1 MIDNSNQEER
11 EHEKVFRF
19 LLEYGH
25 LPLGLIKV
33 KYNQNYCEIVGEQI
47 NNPCKEFLAL
57 HTKNNENLYD
67 LLDASS
73 QEKLLQKSKKLINQ
87 PINELLLSLEFNL
100 KNAEKKTN
108 ARLVLLD
115 STNQSSESV
124 HVLGLIIQVPENSRA
139 LQKSTVSFEQFQN
152 SLKDANLLAVSVDS
166 KGKIIY
172 ANAAMQETLEE
183 RGKSIIGNNLFDEF
197 VPLRG
202 EKLNMPSFL
211 NLAAQNDIHVNLKRS
226 VQTKSGKL
234 VKLNLS
240 SIIYHENDGEFSG
253 LSILAEN
260 ISEQKE
266 VKRKL
271 NEKNKQLA
279 ELFNTAFD
287 LILIFNESGE
297 LQFVNKAWRNKMG
310 YTDQEIEKLNFKSLI
325 HPHYQQ
331 NTLDHLD
338 RLKTEGTGGNFN
350 TIFVNKAGKNVYV
363 SGSLTVKRSGTEVE
377 YRGIFYD
384 ISDQVRA
391 ERAQNLYNS
400 IANLTIHSPDL
411 DTLYFNIHREL
422 KRVIQADNFY
432 IALIGEEQEVRFP
445 YFISGPKQNT
455 GQDTRNLTQAEL
467 VRYVIHKNEPVI
479 LYEKDLEQL
488 AEKNIIKPLPVFPKI
503 WLGVPLKIKKRTI
516 GLISLQHYKSGE
528 GLTTRDL
535 DLLDFVSGQVAL
547 AVERKLNEEKLNEQ
561 TSRLNAIFQ
570 SSSHLIWSVDRSLRF
585 TTFNKNFENFALERY
600 GVSPVLGEVFN
611 KSSKK
616 ATGQYLDIWQMRY
629 EMALDGNPSEYELH
643 LESKK
648 IKHKWFHIFIN
659 PIYREDGTIR
669 EVSGMAHDV
678 SLKKESELR
687 MIESEE
693 KFRNIFESFQDIYFR
708 CHLDGT
714 ISLIS
719 PSVHELTDYQT
730 YDVVGKNITNY
741 YLYDSRTKNLIR
753 QLVKYRSVRNFEAS
767 IIKADGELLQCICNV
782 RLIYNYSRKPVEIEG
797 VARDITQLKKA
808 SQELQRAK
816 EVAERSLKVKE
827 SFLANMSHEIRT
839 PMNGIISMIDL
850 LADTTLDDEQEDFV
864 QTIKKSSEVLLNI
877 LNDILDLSKIEAGKM
892 KLHKSTVPL
901 KSVPGK
907 AYALFSQQARAKGIS
922 FDYQVAD
929 GLPEYVRIDET
940 RVLQIISNLTSNAI
954 KFTDQNGRVSIQV
967 SREEVESEQLKPG
980 QLILKVSVT
989 DTGIGISESAQKE
1002 LFQNFNQVDSSVT
1015 KKYKGTGLG
1024 LSISKQLAALMN
1036 GSIGL
1041 HSKPGF
1047 GSTFWFTFKA
1057 SEADIPEQDEPDRE
1071 GAEDYLQKLKPH
1083 ILLVDDNLVNRKV
1096 SSKILEKSHC
1106 LVTVADSGKKAIEL
1120 VKKHDFDVILMDIQM
1135 PEMDGIVATQNIRSL
1150 GIKHLPPII
1159 AMTAYSMQGDKER
1172 FIKAGLDDYVSKPIR
1187 PRVLVKKLVE
1197 VLSSQEVESSAQNNR
1212 APLDSEYKIVNFEV
1226 LKDLEKYGGK
1236 EIIVETL
1243 SDFEEESKTL
1253 INSCIESLKKED
1265 YDDILSKLHTLKGNS
1280 STLGIDRLAKLITRI
1295 EAELKQGKRKGLSE
1309 DMDNLQS
1316 YFSEFQLEFKS
1327 FSKSFKDGQ
1336 Y

>member
-1 MIDNSNQEER
+1 MTENSNQEER
-11 EHEKVFRF
+11 AQEKVFNF
-19 LLEYGH
+19 LLENGH
-25 LPLGLIKV
+25 HPISLITV
-33 KYNQNYCEIVGEQI
+33 KYNQNYCDIISEQI
-47 NNPCKEFLAL
+47 NQSCKEYFKLESESS
-57 HTKNNENLYD
+57 NELYKY
-67 LLDASS
+67 LDRSS
-73 QEKLLQKSKKLINQ
+73 QERLMQACGVLITEQQKEVTLTIGFTIPTVQEENR
-87 PINELLLSLEFNL
+87 
-100 KNAEKKTN
+100 
-108 ARLVLLD
+108 ARLILL
-115 STNQSSESV
+115 TEERKEEGYLYT
-124 HVLGLIIQVPENSRA
+124 LGLIFQAQEENKA
-139 LQKSTVSFEQFQN
+139 LQKATVSFEQLQN
-152 SLKDANLLAVSVDS
+152 SLKDANLLVVSVDPE
-166 KGKIIY
+166 GKIMY

-183 RGKSIIGNNLFDEF
+183 NGDALEGNNLFDEF

-202 EKLNMPSFL
+202 EKLNMPTFL

-226 VQTKSGKL
+226 VLTKSGKL

-240 SIIYHENDGEFSG
+240 SIIYHETDGVFSG

-271 NEKNKQLA
+271 QEKNKQLA

-297 LQFVNKAWRNKMG
+297 IQFVNKAWRNKMG
-310 YTDQEIEKLNFKSLI
+310 YADEEIGKLNFKMLI

-331 NTLDHLD
+331 NTLEHLE
-338 RLKTEGTGGNFN
+338 RLKTEGAGGNFN
-350 TIFVNKAGKNVYV
+350 TIFVNKSGKNVYV
-363 SGSLTVKRSGTEVE
+363 SGSLTVKRNGSDVE

-384 ISDQVRA
+384 ISEQVRA

-422 KRVIQADNFY
+422 KRVIKADNFY
-432 IALIGEEQEVRFP
+432 IALMGEDQQIRFP
-445 YFISGPKQNT
+445 YFISGLKQNV
-455 GQDTRNLTQAEL
+455 GPYDRSKSQADL
-467 VRYVIHKNEPVI
+467 VRYVINHNEPVFF
-479 LYEKDLEQL
+479 YADDLKKL
-488 AEKNIIKPLPVFPKI
+488 AEKKHIRPLSVLPKI
-503 WLGVPLKIKKRTI
+503 WLGVPLKIKNRTI
-516 GLISLQHYKSGE
+516 GLISLQHFESSE
-528 GLTTRDL
+528 GLTTRDM

-570 SSSHLIWSVDRSLRF
+570 SSSHLIWSVDRSLRL
-585 TTFNKNFENFALERY
+585 TTFNKNFENFAIERY
-600 GVSPVLGEVFN
+600 GIPPVLGEVFN
-611 KSSKK
+611 DTNKQ
-616 ATGQYLDIWQMRY
+616 ATGEYLDIWQMRY

-643 LESKK
+643 LENEN
-648 IKHKWFHIFIN
+648 HEQKWFQIFIN

-669 EVSGMAHDV
+669 EVSGIAHDV
-678 SLKKESELR
+678 SVKKESELK

-719 PSVHELTDYQT
+719 PSVQELTDYHT

-753 QLVKYRSVRNFEAS
+753 QLVKYKSVRNFEAS

-808 SQELQRAK
+808 SQDLQRAK
-816 EVAERSLKVKE
+816 DVAERSLKVKE
-827 SFLANMSHEIRT
+827 GFLANMSHEIRT

-850 LADTTLDDEQEDFV
+850 LADTSLDEEQEDFV
-864 QTIKKSSEVLLNI
+864 QTIKKSSEILLNI

-892 KLHKSTVPL
+892 KLHKSIVPL
-901 KSVPGK
+901 RSVPGK
-907 AYALFSQQARAKGIS
+907 VHALFSQQARAKSIA
-922 FDYQVAD
+922 FNFTLDND
-929 GLPEYVRIDET
+929 LPEYVKIDET

-954 KFTDQNGRVSIQV
+954 KFTDQGGSVGIHV
-967 SREEVESEQLKPG
+967 AKEEAVDQPFKEGQMLLK
-980 QLILKVSVT
+980 ISVT
-989 DTGIGISESAQKE
+989 DTGIGISESAQEE

-1024 LSISKQLAALMN
+1024 LAISKQLATLM
-1036 GSIGL
+1036 GGEVGL
-1041 HSKPGF
+1041 HSKTGS
-1047 GSTFWFTFKA
+1047 GSTFWFTFKVN
-1057 SEADIPEQDEPDRE
+1057 EAGAPAKEEGQNE
-1071 GAEDYLQKLKPH
+1071 GANDFLEKLQPQV
-1083 ILLVDDNLVNRKV
+1083 LLVDDNLVNRKV

-1106 LVTVADSGKKAIEL
+1106 QVTMAESGKKAIEL
-1120 VKKHDFDVILMDIQM
+1120 VKNHNFDVILMDIQM
-1135 PEMDGIVATQNIRSL
+1135 PEMDGIAATKAIRSL
-1150 GIKHLPPII
+1150 GLKALPPII
-1159 AMTAYSMQGDKER
+1159 AMTAYSMQGDKEK
-1172 FIKAGLDDYVSKPIR
+1172 FISAGMDDYVSKPIR
-1187 PRVLVKKLVE
+1187 PKLLVNKLVE
-1197 VLSSQEVESSAQNNR
+1197 VLSSEQALSQVSQNGD
-1212 APLDSEYKIVNFEV
+1212 ALDSEDKIVNFEI

-1243 SDFEEESKTL
+1243 NDFEEEAKSL
-1253 INSCIESLKKED
+1253 IYSCTESLKKED

-1280 STLGIDRLAKLITRI
+1280 STLGIDRLAKLVTRI
-1295 EAELKQGKRKGLSE
+1295 EAELKQGKTSSLGE
-1309 DMDNLQS
+1309 DLDLLQS
-1316 YFSEFQLEFKS
+1316 RFLEFQLEFKS
-1327 FSKSFKDGQ
+1327 FLNSFKDGH